1 MTPVSDP
8 EKARLTAR
16 KLGVIFDGRAA
27 LHDVDLCVKGGESVA
42 IVGSSGSGKS
52 TLLHCLAGLR
62 VPDRGQV
69 VIDGVGLGDLDE
81 KQRSAL
87 RLAKFGIVFQFGEL
101 VPELTIAENV
111 ALPAW
116 LGGRT
121 RTEADRL
128 AAALLATFSIEAV
141 GSKHPGLVSG
151 GERQRA
157 AVARALVHE
166 PSVLF
171 ADEPT
176 GSLDSANAD
185 RVVDV
190 LLAAATDRGT
200 AVVMVTHELRLAERL
215 DRRLTMSDGRIVDGQ
230 PS

>member
-1 MTPVSDP
+1 MTVVTRGV
-8 EKARLTAR
+8 KVRLAATD
-16 KLGVIFDGRAA
+16 LSVQFDGQAA
-27 LHDVDLCVKGGESVA
+27 LSEVSLAVAGGESVA

-62 VPDRGQV
+62 VPDSGAV
-69 VIDGVGLGDLDE
+69 VLDGTDLGALDD

-87 RLAKFGIVFQFGEL
+87 RLRSLGVVFQFGEL
-101 VPELTIAENV
+101 IPELTITENV

-116 LGGRT
+116 LGGRSQE
-121 RTEADRL
+121 EADDL
-128 AAALLATFSIEAV
+128 AAALLATFSIQSIA
-141 GSKHPGLVSG
+141 SKHPGQVSG

-176 GSLDSANAD
+176 GSLDSTNAD

-190 LLAAATDRGT
+190 LLGAASERGT
-200 AVVMVTHELRLAERL
+200 AVIMVTHEARLAERL
-215 DRRLTMSDGRIVDGQ
+215 GRRVTMHDGRIVDECR
-230 PS
+230 S